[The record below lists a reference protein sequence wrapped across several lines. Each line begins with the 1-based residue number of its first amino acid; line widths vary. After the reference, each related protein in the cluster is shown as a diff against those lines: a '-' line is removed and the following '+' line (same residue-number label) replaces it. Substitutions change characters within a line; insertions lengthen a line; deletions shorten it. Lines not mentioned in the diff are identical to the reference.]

1 MCPEDVQEVTQQL
14 LCEQVWCSFD
24 HLELEVGCSFK
35 GKGKFWDRQA
45 KYLRC
50 SLKLNLTANQNT
62 HFSLTASRTVFSL
75 PSEVLRSPPPPRHPI
90 SVMLLCASEAM

>member
-35 GKGKFWDRQA
+35 GKGKRWDGQA
-45 KYLRC
+45 
-50 SLKLNLTANQNT
+50 
-62 HFSLTASRTVFSL
+62 
-75 PSEVLRSPPPPRHPI
+75 
-90 SVMLLCASEAM
+90 